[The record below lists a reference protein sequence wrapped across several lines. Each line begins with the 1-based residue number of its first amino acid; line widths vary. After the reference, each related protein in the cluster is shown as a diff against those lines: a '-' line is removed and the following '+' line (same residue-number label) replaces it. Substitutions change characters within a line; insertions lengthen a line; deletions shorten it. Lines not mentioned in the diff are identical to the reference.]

1 MAILGLD
8 MVVASVVVAA
18 TGAVVGSGAGAGA
31 GAGADEVAT
40 VEFFV
45 EVEGFLAGASSSAR
59 SAF

>member
-18 TGAVVGSGAGAGA
+18 TGAAVGSGAGA

>member
-18 TGAVVGSGAGAGA
+18 TGAVVGSGAGA